1 MGQVDT
7 YQVRNDSYYK
17 IYDSLSNKR
26 KETYD
31 LISKNEPCT
40 AQELSG
46 NYRLPINSIIGR
58 FTELKYRGLIIPI
71 GIKTNYSTGFGN
83 TFYRVTTEA
92 EGIEI
97 RKKRFVELRDMKDNL
112 INDFNLGLSTLT
124 KYVIQ
129 KELNKINIKI
139 KSLEEWN

>member
-1 MGQVDT
+1 MEQVDT
-7 YQVRNDSYYK
+7 YQVRNDSFFK
-17 IYDSLSNKR
+17 IYDMLSKKR
-26 KETYD
+26 QETFE
-31 LISKNEPCT
+31 LIAENEPCS
-40 AQELSG
+40 AQDLCN

-58 FTELKYRGLIIPI
+58 FTELTQRGLIVPI
-71 GIKTNYSTGFGN
+71 GIKTNYNTGHGN
-83 TFYRVTTEA
+83 SIYKITTESEA
-92 EGIEI
+92 IEI
-97 RKKRFVELRDMKDNL
+97 RNRRFVELRNKKDNL

>member
-17 IYDSLSNKR
+17 IYDLLSNKR

-71 GIKTNYSTGFGN
+71 GIKTNYNTG
-83 TFYRVTTEA
+83 
-92 EGIEI
+92 
-97 RKKRFVELRDMKDNL
+97 LRDMKDNL

>member
-40 AQELSG
+40 PQELSG

-58 FTELKYRGLIIPI
+58 FTELKYRGLIVPI